1 MIKGNVSSFLTAP
14 GSEFPP
20 GRHFQRT
27 ARGLFHLLD
36 MHFTPQASSSSGVF
50 HTGPST
56 PNDNLLLLCEIV
68 VAVQRE
74 QAWEQ
79 QVKRKKAGRVSRLG
93 GTHLNPCRETPNA
106 SSDEGGKGKKIN
118 ILHAR
123 STASASQ
130 HRTAAIWMAS
140 PTEPC
145 PFHGESPTKYR
156 PTDTQDTYPKFREKK
171 ILTA

>member
-1 MIKGNVSSFLTAP
+1 MYLPFWP

-36 MHFTPQASSSSGVF
+36 THFTPQASSSSGVF
-50 HTGPST
+50 HTGPSM

-68 VAVQRE
+68 AAVQRE

-106 SSDEGGKGKKIN
+106 SSDGGGK
-118 ILHAR
+118 
-123 STASASQ
+123 
-130 HRTAAIWMAS
+130 
-140 PTEPC
+140 
-145 PFHGESPTKYR
+145 
-156 PTDTQDTYPKFREKK
+156 EKK
-171 ILTA
+171 DKYSARQIYSQCKSAPHCCYLDGFTHRALSLPWGKSYKV